1 MRETHWTLTPNTQDH
16 SSNDLMKKKK
26 RSLIEYEKLPTCIK
40 MIKLYII

>member
-16 SSNDLMKKKK
+16 SSNDLMKKK